1 MVRALLLQLVY
12 GSIEREPLS
21 DTQRK
26 LAFLF
31 HLLISEEVFPVGVV
45 LGRRDAPA
53 GCVFERQFGSAA
65 PLSLGGR
72 RNFLADQA
80 HGSLAQ
86 NASRLAFIV
95 AVDLASMRVWRLR
108 GDARSFECRA
118 IDNGNVTVHAIKDCR
133 MVPAD

>member
-72 RNFLADQA
+72 RNFLTDQA
-80 HGSLAQ
+80 HGSFTQ
-86 NASRLAFIV
+86 NTGRLAFV
-95 AVDLASMRVWRLR
+95 VTVDLAAVWVRTLGRHAR
-108 GDARSFECRA
+108 GFERGA
-118 IDNGNVTVHAIKDCR
+118 IDNGNVT
-133 MVPAD
+133 